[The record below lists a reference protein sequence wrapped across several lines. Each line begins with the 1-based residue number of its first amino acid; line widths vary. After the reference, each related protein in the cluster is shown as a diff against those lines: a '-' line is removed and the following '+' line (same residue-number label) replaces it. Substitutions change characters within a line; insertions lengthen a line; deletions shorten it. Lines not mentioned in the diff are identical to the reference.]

1 MTFIINVLSA
11 SWDLLLDAS
20 VYILFGIVIAGLLKS
35 FLSTE
40 YVARHLGRGRFG
52 PVFKAA
58 LFGIP
63 IPLCS
68 CGVMPAAA
76 SLKKQ
81 GANNG
86 ATIAFLISTPES
98 GVDSISVTYAL
109 LDPIMTVAR
118 PVAAFISA
126 VTAGIIE
133 SLFGREAKPSPPPL
147 ITLPGGGPGPS
158 GNGANDQGIFV
169 RVEASLRYAF
179 VELWGDLAIW
189 FAFGLVLSGIITVWI
204 PQEIFINYLGG
215 GITSMLVMLAAGIPI
230 YICASASTP
239 IAAALI
245 LKGVSPG
252 AALVFLLVGP
262 ATNMASLSI
271 LTGLMGKRTTLRY
284 LLVLS
289 VTSVTFGLLLDKVYQ
304 WSNIS
309 AQAVVGQ
316 AGAIMPYPIQLAG
329 AILLL
334 ILSAKPFYLA
344 SRRLFSRFGAP
355 GEGDNGCGCSDGSC
369 RE

>member
-1 MTFIINVLSA
+1 MDFIIDVFRA
-11 SWDLLLDAS
+11 SWELLLDAS
-20 VYILFGIVIAGLLKS
+20 PYIIFGIVIAGLLKTFMS
-35 FLSTE
+35 AD
-40 YVARHLGRGRFG
+40 YVAKHLGHGRFKS
-52 PVFKAA
+52 VFKAA

-118 PVAAFISA
+118 PFAAFFSA
-126 VTAGIIE
+126 VMAGLSE
-133 SLFGREAKPSPPPL
+133 SFFGRNDKPVPPPL
-147 ITLPGGGPGPS
+147 LTIQQATCLPS
-158 GNGANDQGIFV
+158 GNKGNEQGMF
-169 RVEASLRYAF
+169 AKLKGCLSYGF

-189 FAFGLVLSGIITVWI
+189 FAFGVVLSGIITVWI
-204 PQEIFINYLGG
+204 PQEVMANYLGG
-215 GITSMLVMLAAGIPI
+215 GFTSMLIMLAAGIPI

-262 ATNMASLSI
+262 ATNMASLSV
-271 LTGLMGKRTTLRY
+271 LTGLLGKRATLRY

-289 VTSVTFGLLLDKVYQ
+289 VCSVTSGLLLDNVYN

-309 AQAVVGQ
+309 AKAVVGQ
-316 AGAIMPYPIQLAG
+316 AGEFMPYPVQLAG
-329 AILLL
+329 AIIL
-334 ILSAKPFYLA
+334 IVLSVKPFYRAATRLLA
-344 SRRLFSRFGAP
+344 KLGLSSIKQT
-355 GEGDNGCGCSDGSC
+355 GCGCPEGDC
-369 RE
+369 RN